1 MRSWRKFRDLPP
13 ADRRLLL
20 QAAVLLVC
28 ARLGM
33 RFIDFRVDARAD
45 SGTGAT
51 ATHAPDLARAVAIAR
66 LVGIASGH
74 APVAVAC
81 LHRSLVLWWL
91 LRRNG
96 IPCELRLGARTGAGP
111 FGAHAW
117 VQCAGVA
124 LNEDAAH
131 LAQYAPFAQAVVPV
145 HLRNF
150 RTLPPSCMSGAEP
163 SSPRRRGPRV
173 VDPAGTRGVQETL
186 GSRLRGNDSQ

>member
-1 MRSWRKFRDLPP
+1 MRSWRKFRDLSRT
-13 ADRRLLL
+13 DRRLLL
-20 QAAVLLVC
+20 QAAVLLGCV
-28 ARLGM
+28 RLGL
-33 RFIDFRVDARAD
+33 RFINFRVDSRMDGRTEAVPMPA
-45 SGTGAT
+45 S
-51 ATHAPDLARAVAIAR
+51 DLARATTIAR

-91 LRRNG
+91 LRRRG
-96 IPCELRLGARTGAGP
+96 IPCELRLGARAGADP

-145 HLRNF
+145 GPGRW
-150 RTLPPSCMSGAEP
+150 
-163 SSPRRRGPRV
+163 RR
-173 VDPAGTRGVQETL
+173 AAIAQ
-186 GSRLRGNDSQ
+186 